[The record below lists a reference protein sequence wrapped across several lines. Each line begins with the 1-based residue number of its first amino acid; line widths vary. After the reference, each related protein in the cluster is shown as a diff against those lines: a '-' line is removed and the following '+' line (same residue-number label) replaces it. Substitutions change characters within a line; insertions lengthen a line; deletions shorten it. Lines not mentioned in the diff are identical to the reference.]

1 MAFCGSETSQLN
13 WWPPHCTYSGMC
25 YYSVIYSQFSVF
37 PPAAFQGS
45 VNAQSILLKVKI
57 PLRDLMGTDLLF
69 KFPPSEENH
78 SFINQTVNLS
88 LHPSVSHQDIILSVK
103 GK

>member
-1 MAFCGSETSQLN
+1 MTFHGSETSQLS
-13 WWPPHCTYSGMC
+13 WWPLHCTYSSMR
-25 YYSVIYSQFSVF
+25 YYNVVYCILCF

-57 PLRDLMGTDLLF
+57 LLRDLMGTDLLF

-88 LHPSVSHQDIILSVK
+88 LHPSVSHQDTILSAK

>member
-1 MAFCGSETSQLN
+1 MTFHGSETSQLS
-13 WWPPHCTYSGMC
+13 WWPLHCTYGGIH
-25 YYSVIYSQFSVF
+25 YYSVVYCILCF

-57 PLRDLMGTDLLF
+57 LLRDLMGTDLLF

-88 LHPSVSHQDIILSVK
+88 LHPSVSHQDTILSAK

>member
-1 MAFCGSETSQLN
+1 MTFHGSETSQLS
-13 WWPPHCTYSGMC
+13 WWPLHCTYSGMC
-25 YYSVIYSQFSVF
+25 YYNVVYCILCF
-37 PPAAFQGS
+37 PPAAFHGS

-57 PLRDLMGTDLLF
+57 LLRDLMGTDLLF

-88 LHPSVSHQDIILSVK
+88 LHPSVSHQDTILSAK